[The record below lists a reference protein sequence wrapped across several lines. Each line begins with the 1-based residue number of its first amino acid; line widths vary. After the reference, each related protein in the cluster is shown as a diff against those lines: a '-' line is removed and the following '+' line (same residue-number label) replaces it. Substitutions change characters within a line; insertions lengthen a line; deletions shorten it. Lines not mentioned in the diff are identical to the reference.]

1 MLKAKPGRW
10 KYLKVSLIFPLVA
23 VAALIAGRY
32 GMIEHQFIYFP
43 ESTLEADPSSRGLAF
58 EEVHFAARDGVQ
70 LHGWFVPG
78 NSDVTWLWFHGNAG
92 NISHRVDNLKLV
104 HDQLGVNVFLFDYR
118 GYGLSQG
125 KPSEEGTYLDA
136 QAALAYVRTRDDVAS
151 DRIVY
156 FGRSLGSAI
165 AVDLALQDAP
175 YALILESPL
184 PSIRYMAR
192 HAYPFLPIGPLLR
205 TKYDTLAKIG
215 RVNAPLL
222 VLHGDR
228 DDTIPIEGGREVF
241 DAAGGHK
248 SFHTI
253 EGAGHNDTY
262 LVGGQPYWDALKR
275 FMDGLAF

>member
-1 MLKAKPGRW
+1 
-10 KYLKVSLIFPLVA
+10 
-23 VAALIAGRY
+23 
-32 GMIEHQFIYFP
+32 MIEHQFIFFP
-43 ESTLEADPSSRGLAF
+43 KSSLEADPSSQGLAF
-58 EEVHFAARDGVQ
+58 EDAHFAASDGVQ

-78 NSDVTWLWFHGNAG
+78 KGDVTWLWFHGNAG
-92 NISHRVDNLKLV
+92 NISHRIDNLRLV

-118 GYGLSQG
+118 GYGQSQG
-125 KPSEEGTYLDA
+125 TPSEQGTYLDA
-136 QAALAYVRTRDDVAS
+136 NAALAYVKTRGGVAP

-165 AVDLALQDAP
+165 AVDLATRDAP

-192 HAYPFLPIGPLLR
+192 HAYPFLPVGPLLR
-205 TKYDTLAKIG
+205 TKYDTLAIISL
-215 RVNAPLL
+215 VNAPLL

-228 DDTIPIEGGREVF
+228 DDIIPIDGGREVF
-241 DAAGGHK
+241 EAAGGPK

-275 FMDGLAF
+275 FMENLAF

>member
-1 MLKAKPGRW
+1 
-10 KYLKVSLIFPLVA
+10 
-23 VAALIAGRY
+23 
-32 GMIEHQFIYFP
+32 MIERQFIYFP
-43 ESTLEADPSSRGLAF
+43 ERTLETDPSVQGLAF
-58 EEVHFAARDGVQ
+58 EDVYFTTGDGVR

-78 NSDVTWLWFHGNAG
+78 NNDVTWLWFHGNAG
-92 NISHRVDNLKLV
+92 NIGHRVDNLKLV

-118 GYGLSQG
+118 GYGQSQG
-125 KPSEEGTYLDA
+125 TPSEQGTYLDA
-136 QAALAYVRTRDDVAS
+136 QAALAYLRTRDDVAP

-156 FGRSLGSAI
+156 FGRSLGTAV
-165 AVDLALQDAP
+165 AVDLATQDAP

-184 PSIRYMAR
+184 PSIAYMAR
-192 HAYPFLPIGPLLR
+192 HAYPFLPIGSLLR
-205 TKYDTLAKIG
+205 TKYDTVAKMG
-215 RVNAPLL
+215 GVNAPLL

-228 DDTIPIEGGREVF
+228 DDIISIEAGREVF
-241 DAAGGHK
+241 DAAGGPK

>member
-10 KYLKVSLIFPLVA
+10 KHLKVSLLSTLLV
-23 VAALIAGRY
+23 VAALIAGRC

-43 ESTLEADPSSRGLAF
+43 ESTLETDPSSRGLAF
-58 EEVHFAARDGVQ
+58 EDVHFAARDGVR

-78 NSDVTWLWFHGNAG
+78 NGDVTWVWFHGNAG
-92 NISHRVDNLKLV
+92 NISHRVDNLELV
-104 HDQLGVNVFLFDYR
+104 HDRLGVNVFLFDYR
-118 GYGLSQG
+118 GYGQSQG
-125 KPSEEGTYLDA
+125 TPSEQGTYLDA

-165 AVDLALQDAP
+165 AVELATQDAP

-184 PSIRYMAR
+184 PSIRYMVR
-192 HAYPFLPIGPLLR
+192 QAYPFLPIGPLLR

-215 RVNAPLL
+215 GVNAPLL

-228 DDTIPIEGGREVF
+228 DDMIPIEGGREVF
-241 DAAGGHK
+241 DAAGGPK

-262 LVGGQPYWDALKR
+262 LVEGQPYWDALKR
-275 FMDGLAF
+275 FMQDLDS